1 MNELREFR
9 PYVRHYDGLTVLFYK
24 KDTIYLLD
32 STHETVI
39 HRWWNVRNSYTSWKR
54 LCRSYKYRKS
64 LTYGQALGLAIRA
77 GFGSASA
84 RHVPDVRKFN
94 EFIPKEKK

>member
-9 PYVRHYDGLTVLFYK
+9 PYVRYYDGLTVLFYK

-32 STHETVI
+32 KDHETI
-39 HRWWNVRNSYTSWKR
+39 IQRWKR

-64 LTYGQALGLAIRA
+64 LTYGQALGLAIRT
-77 GFGSASA
+77 GFGSTSA
-84 RHVPDVRKFN
+84 RHVPDPKKFN
-94 EFIPKEKK
+94 EFIPKERK

>member
-1 MNELREFR
+1 MNALREFR
-9 PYVRHYDGLTVLFYK
+9 PYVRHYDELTVLFYK

-32 STHETVI
+32 STHKTII
-39 HRWWNVRNSYTSWKR
+39 HRWWSVRNSYTRWKR

-64 LTYGQALGLAIRA
+64 ITYGQALGLAIGA

-84 RHVPDVRKFN
+84 RHVPDPKTFN

>member
-32 STHETVI
+32 DVHETII
-39 HRWWNVRNSYTSWKR
+39 HRWWYVRNSYKRWKR

-64 LTYGQALGLAIRA
+64 LTYGQALGLAIEA

-84 RHVPDVRKFN
+84 RQVPDVKKFK
-94 EFIPKEKK
+94 EFISKEKK

>member
-1 MNELREFR
+1 MNKLREFR
-9 PYVRHYDGLTVLFYK
+9 PYVRHYADLAVIFYK
-24 KDTIYLLD
+24 KDTIYLID
-32 STHETVI
+32 EDHDTII
-39 HRWWNVRNSYTSWKR
+39 HRWWGVRNSYTRWKR

-84 RHVPDVRKFN
+84 RKVPDINKFK

>member
-1 MNELREFR
+1 MNKLREFR

-32 STHETVI
+32 EHHETI
-39 HRWWNVRNSYTSWKR
+39 IQRWWCVRNSYTRWKR
-54 LCRSYKYRKS
+54 LCRSYKYRKT
-64 LTYGQALGLAIRA
+64 LNYGQALGLAIRA

-84 RHVPDVRKFN
+84 RHVPDTKKFK
-94 EFIPKEKK
+94 EFIPKENK